1 MSNIAGGAS
10 VGQRDNQEDAYKI
23 VFQSEQDPHG
33 DVLMMVADGMG
44 GHVGGEI
51 ASNLAL
57 DAFEA
62 HFISGSKSPRPR
74 ERLKESAFIAND
86 ALRARIDGQPELR
99 GMGATLLCALKLH
112 DRVVW
117 ASIGD
122 SHLYLYRSRQLKK
135 INADH
140 SIYGE
145 LLESVAAGKI
155 TREEADAHPRKNA
168 LRSAVTGEDISLID
182 LNTAE
187 LAPGDTLVLASDGLD
202 TVPQDQVAE
211 VLEAAK
217 RGGPEAQVQ
226 ALLDAVAQV
235 GKPTQDNTTIII
247 YRQGG
252 DTALRAPTDSRWRLS
267 NGSSKT
273 GLSNPLALLG
283 AAVAG
288 VVLLGVLGIFMFGPS
303 EPEAPLVT
311 VAPLAEDNIRSI
323 EGETI
328 PEPDDET
335 TPENEDADPQQPAEP
350 LPAPPV
356 NRNPIEESPYPAQRP
371 DQPAPQEDDTQPST
385 PDAIPEDGTSPD
397 DQRAEPDGD
406 TEPDPI
412 ETTPID
418 PAPIEVAPTEPAAP
432 VTPESTLPQVIE

>member
-23 VFQSEQDPHG
+23 VFQSEQDPGG

-57 DAFEA
+57 EKFEQ
-62 HFISGSKSPRPR
+62 HFISGSNSPRPR
-74 ERLKESAFIAND
+74 ERMKESAFVANE
-86 ALRARIDGQPELR
+86 ALRSRIEQHPELR
-99 GMGATLLCALKLH
+99 GMGCTLLCALKLH

-145 LLESVAAGKI
+145 LMERVAAGKI
-155 TREEADAHPRKNA
+155 TQEEADAHPRKNA

-182 LNTAE
+182 LNTAK
-187 LAPGDTLVLASDGLD
+187 LSPGDTLVLASDGLD
-202 TVPQDQVAE
+202 TISQTQIAE
-211 VLEAAK
+211 VLDAAK

-226 ALLDAVAQV
+226 ALLDAVKQV
-235 GKPTQDNTTIII
+235 GKPTQDNTTIIV

-252 DTALRAPTDSRWRLS
+252 GTALRAPTDSRWRLS
-267 NGSSKT
+267 NGAARR
-273 GLSNPLALLG
+273 GLAGNPLALVGAG
-283 AAVAG
+283 AAGAA
-288 VVLLGVLGIFMFGPS
+288 LLGVLGFLMFRPP
-303 EPEAPLVT
+303 EPLPPEPLIVEHEPD
-311 VAPLAEDNIRSI
+311 VEVVRPID
-323 EGETI
+323 GGTI
-328 PEPDDET
+328 PEQNVIPEDGADET
-335 TPENEDADPQQPAEP
+335 PPEDATPPEEEVIP
-350 LPAPPV
+350 EVPV

-371 DQPAPQEDDTQPST
+371 DFVEPAEEQPLDPLTPPEPQEGEAPQD
-385 PDAIPEDGTSPD
+385 
-397 DQRAEPDGD
+397 AEPSAEPEAAPEEPTPSDQ
-406 TEPDPI
+406 TEPDATEGELQPI
-412 ETTPID
+412 GE
-418 PAPIEVAPTEPAAP
+418 
-432 VTPESTLPQVIE
+432 